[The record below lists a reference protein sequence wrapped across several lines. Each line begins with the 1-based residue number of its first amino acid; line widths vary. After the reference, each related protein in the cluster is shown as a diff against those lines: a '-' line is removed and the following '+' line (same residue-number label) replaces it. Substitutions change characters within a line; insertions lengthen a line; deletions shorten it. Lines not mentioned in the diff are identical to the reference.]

1 LVSRVTAILTL
12 RPDGFGLVESKMRA
26 RELKQ
31 LMAQTAK
38 LTLTQRE
45 QLMAQLGGAIARDE
59 VMAIIHSRPAGC
71 RRCQSV
77 RVVRNGQAGGLQRYK
92 CRSCGTTF
100 NALTGSPLA
109 GLRHRDKW
117 LLQAEALDE
126 GLSVRKAAARL
137 DVHRTTAFRW
147 RHRFLALPRE
157 IKAQQLAGVAEAD
170 ETYLLCSYKGQPSRL
185 RAEQTRKPR
194 RRGGRA
200 TKPGLSAEQVP
211 ILVVRNRAGQT
222 TDFVLEAANKRCVS
236 AVLKVAVADDAVLCT
251 DGSNMLATV
260 ARELDIEH
268 HAINILR
275 GERTRGAWHIQN
287 VNAYHGRLKGWM
299 RRFKGIS
306 TFYLPNYLGWFRA
319 LDRNAQTGAK
329 PAALL
334 ALAIAA

>member
-1 LVSRVTAILTL
+1 
-12 RPDGFGLVESKMRA
+12 
-26 RELKQ
+26 
-31 LMAQTAK
+31 
-38 LTLTQRE
+38 
-45 QLMAQLGGAIARDE
+45 
-59 VMAIIHSRPAGC
+59 MAIVHSRPAVC

-92 CRSCGTTF
+92 CRSCGATF
-100 NALTGSPLA
+100 NALTGSPLT

-117 LLQAEALDE
+117 LPQAEALDE

-137 DVHRTTAFRW
+137 DAHRTTAFRW

-170 ETYLLCSYKGQPSRL
+170 ETYVLRSYKGQRRRL
-185 RAEQTRKPR
+185 RAEQTHKPR
-194 RRGGRA
+194 SRGGRA
-200 TKPGLSAEQVP
+200 AKRGLSAEQVP

-222 TDFVLEAANKRCVS
+222 TDFVLEAANKLCVS

-268 HAINILR
+268 HAVNTLR

-287 VNAYHGRLKGWM
+287 VNAYHGRFKGWM
-299 RRFKGIS
+299 HRFKGIATS
-306 TFYLPNYLGWFRA
+306 YLPNYLGWFRA